1 MSALISKYY
10 RYRSRYWQLQRLLFP
25 SPAEVRFIELMG
37 GRCTKIVHVKNHK
50 TKFPLVIVWSLGKT
64 LKRQNYKR
72 EVRYGRYYVDFAN
85 DLNRIIEVDGAAYHM
100 DVIADM
106 DREIDI
112 KGRQPDARFLRVK
125 AYQLYNNSAEV
136 QRKVLTFID

>member
-1 MSALISKYY
+1 
-10 RYRSRYWQLQRLLFP
+10 
-25 SPAEVRFIELMG
+25 MG